1 MGHSSVGPTPMTH
14 LFGNVILSYAF
25 TALTCS
31 YMIHL
36 HAIAAQS
43 KEGGEAPALLPLV
56 HLIVCIGSP
65 VDESW
70 KETITKAQ

>member
-1 MGHSSVGPTPMTH
+1 
-14 LFGNVILSYAF
+14 
-25 TALTCS
+25 
-31 YMIHL
+31 MIHL

-43 KEGGEAPALLPLV
+43 KEGGKAPALLPLV